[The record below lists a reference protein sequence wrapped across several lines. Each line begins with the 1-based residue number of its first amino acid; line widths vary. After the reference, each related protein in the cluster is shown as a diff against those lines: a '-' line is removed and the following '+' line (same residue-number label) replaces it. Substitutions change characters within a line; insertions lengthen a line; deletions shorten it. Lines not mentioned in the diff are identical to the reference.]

1 MAIVAHQLDN
11 LTFWTLQV
19 LSRLILIVWLT
30 VGRLAAVTQKKM
42 LTLKGALDTGPKWV
56 GSGRRLRGVPIGER
70 RPFVLKW
77 VAAEVHRLRGKI
89 RDASCQGGQ
98 PPICWIVTA
107 ATT

>member
-1 MAIVAHQLDN
+1 
-11 LTFWTLQV
+11 
-19 LSRLILIVWLT
+19 
-30 VGRLAAVTQKKM
+30 M

-70 RPFVLKW
+70 CPLVLKG

-98 PPICWIVTA
+98 PPICWVVTA
-107 ATT
+107 ATTWTRVCAGVCSTVAGFQFWLVWHKIPGIQ